1 VTPRDVSPGFLALL
15 AVAGLIGWAL
25 RRVSGWAPGER
36 ERVQAARERGE
47 VGRIAA
53 IPGTD
58 KRSTE

>member
-1 VTPRDVSPGFLALL
+1 VSPGFLALL